1 MARRLSVQAAQS
13 QMMTFAPHAS
23 ISTIA
28 LGTSAPARHQWECLE
43 YAALSL
49 FFTPAPVGALPVR
62 DAGGCRPL
70 RRFSPYPYN
79 QYLPKQPYR
88 CIMTSSEILH
98 NLPQIITAVAALI
111 TAITGLIKVMK
122 DKGKD

>member
-1 MARRLSVQAAQS
+1 MARWTYNV
-13 QMMTFAPHAS
+13 
-23 ISTIA
+23 
-28 LGTSAPARHQWECLE
+28 
-43 YAALSL
+43 
-49 FFTPAPVGALPVR
+49 FT
-62 DAGGCRPL
+62 D
-70 RRFSPYPYN
+70 SN